1 MSAID
6 QLGSF
11 SGLVLKD
18 RVVGQLEA
26 GWSGS
31 TWDHWVH
38 FYKDFHLPVV
48 LLAVAGLRI

>member
-18 RVVGQLEA
+18 SLVFVVGWWVSWKLVGLGAPGTTGFTSTRTFIFQL
-26 GWSGS
+26 
-31 TWDHWVH
+31 
-38 FYKDFHLPVV
+38 FF
-48 LLAVAGLRI
+48 